1 MAKRSKEIQLELEPI
16 ASEAPEAEVEIVHV
30 DDPDDAG
37 PNVLMPEDGIKEL
50 QSKLEAERQ
59 ARIQAEKRA
68 QEAAQREFYAKNETE
83 DTQLHLIKNA
93 VDTVKRNNDILKNSY
108 REAMAIGDYDTAAN
122 IQDALSANHVKL
134 SQLEAGQKAM
144 QERPRQAPP
153 QPQYNDHI
161 EALAAQVTEPSAR
174 WLRDNRDRLGNQ
186 KTVDKMFRAHADALD
201 DGIIPDT
208 REYFDFIEGRLG
220 FNQRQQ
226 VYRTQEDADPF
237 ADTAKVT
244 QRRTAPPAAPVSRS
258 GNGTGSSP
266 NVVRLTAAEREMAQ
280 MMGMS
285 DRDYALNKIALQR
298 EGKLN

>member
-1 MAKRSKEIQLELEPI
+1 MAKQSKNIQLELEPT
-16 ASEAPEAEVEIVHV
+16 AAEMPEADIQIVHV
-30 DDPDDAG
+30 DDADQG
-37 PNVLMPEDGIKEL
+37 GSNVLMPEDGIKEL

-59 ARIQAEKRA
+59 ARIMAEKRA

-93 VDTVKRNNDILKNSY
+93 VDTVRRNNEILKNSY
-108 REAMAIGDYDTAAN
+108 RESMAIGDYDAAAN

-144 QERPRQAPP
+144 QERPRQAAP
-153 QPQYNDHI
+153 QPQYSDHI
-161 EALAAQVTEPSAR
+161 EALAAQVTEPSAQ
-174 WLRDNRDRLGNQ
+174 WLRANRDRLGNQ
-186 KTVDKMFRAHADALD
+186 KAVDKMFRAHADALD

-208 REYFDFIEGRLG
+208 REYFNFIESRLG
-220 FNQRQQ
+220 FNERQQ
-226 VYRTQEDADPF
+226 QYRPQIEADPF

-244 QRRTAPPAAPVSRS
+244 QRRTAPPSAPVSRS
-258 GNGTGSSP
+258 SNGTGSST
-266 NVVRLTAAEREMAQ
+266 NVVRLSAAEREMAQ

>member
-1 MAKRSKEIQLELEPI
+1 MAKKSKDIELELEPTPAEI
-16 ASEAPEAEVEIVHV
+16 SEPELEIVHADEPKADEPV
-30 DDPDDAG
+30 I
-37 PNVLMPEDGIKEL
+37 LTPEDGIKEL
-50 QSKLEAERQ
+50 QAKLESERQ

-68 QEAAQREFYAKNETE
+68 QEAAQREFQAKNETE

-93 VDTVKRNNDILKNSY
+93 MDTVKRNNEILKGNY
-108 REAMAIGDYDTAAN
+108 REAMAIGDYDAAAN

-134 SQLEAGQKAM
+134 SQLEAGHKAM
-144 QERPRQAPP
+144 QERPKQAPP
-153 QPQYNDHI
+153 KPQYADHI
-161 EALAAQVTEPSAR
+161 EALASQVTAPSAE
-174 WLRDNRDRLGNQ
+174 WLRANRDRLGNQ
-186 KTVDKMFRAHADALD
+186 KTIDKMFRAHADALD
-201 DGIIPDT
+201 DGVIPDSK
-208 REYFDFIEGRLG
+208 EYFEYIEGRLG
-220 FNQRQQ
+220 FQRQYQ
-226 VYRTQEDADPF
+226 PQAEIDPF

>member
-37 PNVLMPEDGIKEL
+37 SNVLMPEDGIKEL

-68 QEAAQREFYAKNETE
+68 QEAAQREFQAKNETE

-93 VDTVKRNNDILKNSY
+93 VDTVKRNNEILKNSY

-134 SQLEAGQKAM
+134 SQLEAGQRAM

-186 KTVDKMFRAHADALD
+186 KTIDKMFRAHADALD
-201 DGIIPDT
+201 DGVIPDSK
-208 REYFDFIEGRLG
+208 EYFEYIEGRLG
-220 FNQRQQ
+220 FQKQYQ
-226 VYRTQEDADPF
+226 TQAEIDPF